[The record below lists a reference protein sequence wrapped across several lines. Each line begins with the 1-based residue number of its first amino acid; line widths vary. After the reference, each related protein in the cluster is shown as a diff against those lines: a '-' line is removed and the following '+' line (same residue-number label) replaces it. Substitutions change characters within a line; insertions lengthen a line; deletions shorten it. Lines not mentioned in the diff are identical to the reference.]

1 MNALNEVNK
10 LIMSL
15 NTIQRSTLNRS
26 EEPESLT
33 TEKLIVIKQRFFFF
47 SFFFEFKFS
56 NGYKIIKFLILFY
69 VIVYINHNM
78 LKN

>member
-33 TEKLIVIKQRFFFF
+33 AEKLIVRF
-47 SFFFEFKFS
+47 
-56 NGYKIIKFLILFY
+56 NIQFL
-69 VIVYINHNM
+69 
-78 LKN
+78 